1 MSTEPVTGYSK
12 IFYSR
17 KLQDYWLRRL
27 IAYIIDAVIVSVA
40 VLILELIIFWAI
52 AISTNTT
59 FALPWW
65 STNSLSFPFF
75 SGLPLF
81 LYSACTESIYGF
93 TVGKRIMYLKVVTK
107 EGNKPTPNKAF
118 LRNVTKIYWLAILL
132 DVIIPLAMA
141 NRDPTHRYLD
151 SYAGTTVVSED
162 WTLLRT

>member
-17 KLQDYWLRRL
+17 KLQDYWIRRL
-27 IAYIIDAVIVSVA
+27 IAFVIDAVIVGVA
-40 VLILELIIFWAI
+40 VLILELIIFWAV
-52 AISTNTT
+52 AVSTAAT

-65 STNSLSFPFF
+65 SMNGLVFPF
-75 SGLPLF
+75 SAGLPLF
-81 LYSACTESIYGF
+81 LYSALTESFYGF

-107 EGNKPTPNKAF
+107 EGNRPALNGAF
-118 LRNVTKIYWLAILL
+118 LRDVTKIYWLAILL
-132 DVIIPLAMA
+132 DVVVSLAMA